1 MARTQMQAEEIRK
14 FIVENIDKHPADIG
28 RLVALRFRLS
38 RQTAVTR
45 LARLN
50 KEGIIEIAGRTKG
63 RRYSLK
69 ENEWYFPLA
78 VSPALE
84 EDVVWRE
91 NLLPELRDLPE
102 NVLNI
107 CDYGLTEMLNNVVDH
122 SESATAMVA
131 VTRNALRT
139 RIRVID
145 SGVGIFS
152 KIQTALGLH
161 DARHALLEL
170 AKGKLTTDQER
181 HTGEGVFF
189 ASRIFD
195 EFRLMAGTLFY
206 QRIRQD
212 DDDWLIETGDLP
224 PMAGTTVDM
233 QIRND
238 ARQTLKEVLDQYAS
252 EDNEYSFARTHVPI
266 QLAMYEGEQMLSRSQ
281 AKRILARVDR
291 FREVILDFR
300 GVTGIGQA
308 FADEIFRVFA
318 QEHPEV
324 HMVPLFTTPDIDRM
338 IARARSGETANEP
351 QQLSLLSP
359 DAVQE

>member
-1 MARTQMQAEEIRK
+1 MQAGEIRA
-14 FIVENIDKHPADIG
+14 FIVENVEGHPADIG
-28 RLVALRFRLS
+28 RLVALQFRLS
-38 RQTAVTR
+38 RQTAVTY

-50 KEGIIEIAGRTKG
+50 EEGVIETTGRTKG

-69 ENEWYFPLA
+69 DTEWVFPFS

-91 NLLPELRDLPE
+91 MLSPKLKDLPE

-122 SESATAMVA
+122 SESGTAIIV
-131 VTRNALRT
+131 VTRNAMRT
-139 RIRVID
+139 RIQVID
-145 SGVGIFS
+145 RGIGIFN
-152 KIQTALGLH
+152 KIQTTFNLH
-161 DARHALLEL
+161 DPRHALLEL

-189 ASRIFD
+189 ASRVFD
-195 EFRLMAGTLFY
+195 EFRIMSGNLYY
-206 QRIRQD
+206 QRINQID
-212 DDDWLIETGDLP
+212 DEWLIDAGDSP
-224 PMAGTTVDM
+224 PTVGTVVDM

-238 ARQTLKEVLDQYAS
+238 AKRTVQEVFSNYAS
-252 EDNEYSFARTHVPI
+252 GDSDFSFARTHVPI
-266 QLAMYEGEQMLSRSQ
+266 RLAMYEGEQMLSRSQ

-318 QEHPEV
+318 AEHPEV
-324 HMVPLFTTPDIDRM
+324 HMQPLFTTPEIDKM
-338 IARARSGETANEP
+338 IARARSGETAIEP

>member
-1 MARTQMQAEEIRK
+1 MPRTQRNAEEISK
-14 FIVENIDKHPADIG
+14 FIVENIEEHAADIG

-38 RQTAVTR
+38 RQTAVAH

-50 KEGIIEIAGRTKG
+50 KEGVIQTVGRTKG
-63 RRYSLK
+63 CRYSLK
-69 ENEWYFPLA
+69 EREWLFKLA

-91 NLLPELRDLPE
+91 NLLPELKDLPE
-102 NVLNI
+102 NVLGI

-122 SESATAMVA
+122 SDSATAIIA

-145 SGVGIFS
+145 AGVGIFN
-152 KIQTALGLH
+152 KIQTTLGLH

-195 EFRLMAGTLFY
+195 EFRIMAGALFY
-206 QRIRQD
+206 QRIRQEG
-212 DDDWLIETGDLP
+212 DDWLIEAGDLP
-224 PMAGTTVDM
+224 PMTGTTVDM

-238 ARQTLKEVLDQYAS
+238 AKQTLKEVFDEYAS
-252 EDNEYSFARTHVPI
+252 EDNNFGFARTHVPI
-266 QLAMYEGEQMLSRSQ
+266 RLAMYEGEQMLSRSQ

-308 FADEIFRVFA
+308 FADEVFRVFA
-318 QEHPEV
+318 HEHPEV
-324 HMVPLFTTPDIDRM
+324 HMVPLFTTPDIDKM
-338 IARARSGETANEP
+338 IARARGGEIANEP
-351 QQLSLLSP
+351 RQLSLISL
-359 DAVQE
+359 DATHE

>member
-1 MARTQMQAEEIRK
+1 MAGTRMPAEEITQ
-14 FIVENIDKHPADIG
+14 FIVENIERHPADIG

-38 RQTAVTR
+38 RQTAVTH

-50 KEGIIEIAGRTKG
+50 AEGVIETTGKTKG

-69 ENEWYFPLA
+69 ETEWVFPFN

-91 NLLPELRDLPE
+91 NLLPQLKDLPE
-102 NVLNI
+102 NVLAI
-107 CDYGLTEMLNNVVDH
+107 CDYGLTEMVNNVVDH
-122 SESATAMVA
+122 SESETMIIV

-145 SGVGIFS
+145 LGVGIFK
-152 KIQTALGLH
+152 KIQTTLGLH
-161 DARHALLEL
+161 DSRHALLEL
-170 AKGKLTTDQER
+170 AKGKLTTDQEH

-189 ASRIFD
+189 TSRIFD
-195 EFRLMAGTLFY
+195 EFHIMAGTLFY
-206 QRIRQD
+206 QRIRQQ
-212 DDDWLIETGDLP
+212 DDDWLIEAGDLS
-224 PMAGTTVDM
+224 PMTGTTVDM
-233 QIRND
+233 LIRND
-238 ARQTLKEVLDQYAS
+238 AKQTLKEVFDEYAS
-252 EDNEYSFARTHVPI
+252 DDSDYSFARTHVPI
-266 QLAMYEGEQMLSRSQ
+266 RLAMYEGEQMLSRSQ

-308 FADEIFRVFA
+308 FADEVFRVFA
-318 QEHPEV
+318 HEHPEV
-324 HMVPLFTTPDIDRM
+324 HVVPLFTTPDIDKM
-338 IARARSGETANEP
+338 IARARSGEIANES
-351 QQLSLLSP
+351 QQLSLLSL